1 MCIKKKA
8 ENPSSGISVFKG
20 KSLSRKLSSYKDLC
34 LGNTTLPFSQ
44 AYSVPIRT
52 PCLSPR
58 SIMSFHLNQGLVD
71 SPLTWSIKA
80 FGRDMNEAGYVA
92 KINAVAFSPATSN
105 FPSAKAMSPSME
117 DRAWGH

>member
-1 MCIKKKA
+1 MASASSRANHCQESSVHIKT
-8 ENPSSGISVFKG
+8 SVLETQPF
-20 KSLSRKLSSYKDLC
+20 
-34 LGNTTLPFSQ
+34 LPFSQ
-44 AYSVPIRT
+44 AYSAPIRT

-80 FGRDMNEAGYVA
+80 FGRDMNGAGYVA

-117 DRAWGH
+117 DRAWEH